1 MSEFELDPRLVGDS
15 VALGDLGAVH
25 VRAMANA
32 PWPWLVLIP
41 RHPEA
46 VELYDL
52 PEAIGSELQATT
64 LRLAR
69 AMKRAFG
76 ADKINVAALGNVVSQ
91 LHVHIVAR
99 QVGDP
104 GWPSPVWGRNEPEL
118 TANQAEQRL
127 LQLRNCLVPLDQIDR
142 SMPGLARNASHP

>member
-1 MSEFELDPRLVGDS
+1 MSRFELDPRLAGDS
-15 VALGDLGAVH
+15 VALGDLGEIH

-52 PEAIGSELQATT
+52 PEALAAELQAVT

-69 AMKRAFG
+69 SLKQAFA
-76 ADKINVAALGNVVSQ
+76 ADKINIAALGNVVSQ

-99 QVGDP
+99 RVGDP
-104 GWPSPVWGRNEPEL
+104 GWPAPVWGRNEAEL
-118 TANQAEQRL
+118 SADQAEERVL
-127 LQLRNCLVPLDQIDR
+127 KLRNCLLP
-142 SMPGLARNASHP
+142 PGEL

>member
-1 MSEFELDPRLVGDS
+1 MSRFELDPRLAGDS
-15 VALGDLGAVH
+15 VALGDLGEIH

-52 PEAIGSELQATT
+52 PEALAAELQAVT

-69 AMKRAFG
+69 SLKQAFA
-76 ADKINVAALGNVVSQ
+76 ADKINIAALGNVVSQ

-99 QVGDP
+99 SVGDP
-104 GWPSPVWGRNEPEL
+104 GWPAPVWGRNEAEL
-118 TANQAEQRL
+118 SADRAEERVL
-127 LQLRNCLVPLDQIDR
+127 KLRNCLLP
-142 SMPGLARNASHP
+142 PGEL

>member
-1 MSEFELDPRLVGDS
+1 MSEFELDPRIAGDS
-15 VALGDLGAVH
+15 VALGDIGSIH
-25 VRAMANA
+25 VRGMVGA

-41 RHPEA
+41 RYPEA

-52 PEAIGSELQATT
+52 PEMVASELQATT

-69 AMKRAFG
+69 ALKQAFV
-76 ADKINVAALGNVVSQ
+76 ADKINIAALGNVVSQ

-104 GWPSPVWGRNEPEL
+104 GWPAPVWGRNEAEL
-118 TANQAEQRL
+118 SANQAEERL
-127 LQLRNCLVPLDQIDR
+127 LQLRNCLLPLDQIDR
-142 SMPGLARNASHP
+142 SMPGLARNASQP